1 MVIENENNSF
11 TTQNTVLESIKRFFR
26 TKENGSTKEN
36 QSKSTDWYKTLVS
49 CITSMHK
56 YIKLDTWQRSI

>member
-36 QSKSTDWYKTLVS
+36 QSKSTD
-49 CITSMHK
+49 
-56 YIKLDTWQRSI
+56 